1 MSSLNAQ
8 TRGAERKGNIRLK
21 ALFWRS
27 EAEVLPRPLKD
38 GELPRSGEETVS
50 NLESMTG
57 GGWQIF
63 MLALG
68 RSSATLLSVTLY
80 RRFGIFFFV
89 LFCYFYLEA
98 GPVKV
103 IIWKSPHVCRGRL
116 PPIPN
121 PQPQT
126 RQIASSNREKGTDS
140 LFATVLRV
148 PASRSR

>member
-1 MSSLNAQ
+1 MRYLGLAHSKTFGRRMSLLNAQ

-38 GELPRSGEETVS
+38 GELPRSAEETVS

-116 PPIPN
+116 PPTPN
-121 PQPQT
+121 PQPQ
-126 RQIASSNREKGTDS
+126 NPTDCQQ
-140 LFATVLRV
+140 
-148 PASRSR
+148 